1 MTEVFHHGA
10 RVLEQDI
17 QYEPIVTTPTS
28 TIGLIYT
35 APNADATLF
44 PLNQPVLFLGDRYQQ
59 AALGTAGTGYDAF
72 DAIYDQGFAP
82 AIVGIRVAESADI
95 TVQLSSIVGD
105 YALRTGVHALYKA
118 RNTVYATPKILI
130 APGFTHQRVTNGI
143 TQIPVTAGGTGYTA
157 ANTKITITP
166 VGAGGGAKAVPI
178 IQAGVI
184 TGVTILNSGLGYTT
198 APTITLTGDGTGATL
213 AAAVRGSAANPVV
226 AELGG
231 IAQRL
236 RAVIIADAPNS
247 DAVASVAYRNDWSSD
262 RIYVSDN
269 WGLVWDTTLS
279 SAVAKP
285 NSARVAGIL
294 ARVDNQEG
302 FWVSP
307 SNQVVN
313 GIVGTARPIDD
324 SGVGGESDYLNERDV
339 ATIVHRGEGF
349 KLWGN
354 HAATASTLK
363 RMLAG
368 RRCLDAVFDSIET
381 TIDRWAPG
389 RPLNLP
395 FFQGVADSANAY
407 LRYMK
412 SVGAIIGGKV
422 WVEAALNPADQ
433 LVAGRP
439 KFSGNIEPVG
449 VAEDIQFLFSRQPGY
464 YADLMEQV
472 VLNLG

>member
-10 RVLEQDI
+10 RVLEQEL

-35 APNADATLF
+35 APDADPDEF

-59 AALGTAGTGYDAF
+59 ARLGSAGTGKDAF

-82 AIVGIRVAESADI
+82 AVVGIRVAESSDI
-95 TVQLSSIVGD
+95 AVQLSALVGD
-105 YALRTGVHALYKA
+105 YATRTGVHALYKA
-118 RNTVYATPKILI
+118 KNQVFVKPKILI
-130 APGFTHQRVTNGI
+130 APGFTHQRVAGGI
-143 TQIPVTAGGTGYTA
+143 TQIPVTDGGADYTDAGTSIVINGHGH
-157 ANTKITITP
+157 
-166 VGAGGGAKAVPI
+166 GGGAKAKAV
-178 IQAGVI
+178 IQNGVI
-184 TGVTILNSGLGYTT
+184 TGVVILNSGLGYDDG
-198 APTITLTGDGTGATL
+198 LTVEIDGDGTGATL
-213 AAAVRGSAANPVV
+213 GVPVRGTAANPVV
-226 AELGG
+226 AELAG

-247 DAVASVAYRNDWSSD
+247 NAEASVAYRNDWSSD
-262 RIYVSDN
+262 RIYVCDN
-269 WGLVWDTTLS
+269 WGLVWDTTLN

-294 ARVDNQEG
+294 ARIDNQQG

-307 SNQVVN
+307 SNQVIN

-324 SGVGGESDYLNERDV
+324 SGVGGESDYLNEHDV
-339 ATIVHRGEGF
+339 ATVVHRGEGF

-368 RRCLDAVFDSIET
+368 RRCLDAVFDSIEE

-389 RPLNLP
+389 RPLNLA

-422 WVEAALNPADQ
+422 WVEQQINPPDQ
-433 LVAGRP
+433 LVAGKP

-472 VLNLG
+472 VLNLR